1 MLVRRFAMLA
11 LTSTL
16 ALGAV
21 GLHASDVAAASPPS
35 LTESHDIATTGTV
48 DCTEGGEF
56 LQPFSSPAVADL
68 FGNGQEEIV
77 AAFSDGYVYVW
88 YASTFQ
94 VVPGWP
100 KQVADGV
107 AGSPTIAVLDG
118 DTLPSIIVADYSGT
132 VNVWN
137 GNGVERAG
145 WPQHSLYGGGG
156 IQPGFF
162 SSVAVG
168 DLYGDGR
175 QELFASALDLHTY
188 AWFSNGSPVPGW
200 PETVYDSSLA
210 TPALA
215 DLQHNGTLSV
225 VTPSDA
231 SGNTPGFSG
240 VDGGIYWVWG
250 SNGQLEWGRSVD
262 EVPWASPAIT
272 DFGHTGGTD
281 VVVNGTGHY
290 YSQTTGKPVGRY
302 IAGFNQDGSTHY
314 GYPVPT
320 NDVSFA
326 SPAVGDLGSGGP
338 YVVEVTENGTL
349 YVVDGNGYADDK
361 LTLPDGDDFS
371 AGPAIAPVDST
382 GQNGIYVP
390 SGNDLVVYSM
400 DDLGSPAQLPLPS
413 GAQSYSTPTI
423 AALGG
428 GGTGQ
433 LSVVLTSAGGTS
445 TCGATDTYHVTV
457 WTVNGTSAS
466 QLNDSAWPTF
476 HGNMQRTGSNLD
488 LPPSPP
494 TGVTAT
500 STASGEAGV
509 SWTAPSDAA
518 YVGVTGY
525 TVTTY
530 NARGAQVGTPQSLSG
545 TSTTVTGLTNGTP
558 WYFSVASVNPMGS
571 SAGAESNSVTPLS
584 GVAPGAAKSAVTT
597 LQYLLPNSDGSTWQ
611 VMDESNLAFTMT
623 PGSTENVLLSANAD
637 LWTFNAGYNQ
647 DIGIQVTPGSGTP
660 VLAAWKESGGFAGT
674 FSPNAAF
681 VETVYPMSAG
691 TTYTVQIVWKTNKAA
706 IGATIAAGAGP
717 ISSAFS
723 PTRLTA
729 DVLPAGYQSVVS
741 TTQYSS
747 INSNG
752 STWAPIDPTHLV
764 TTAFAPSSAES
775 VVVSGNADL
784 WTANAGY
791 NQDLGIFVSVNGASP
806 VLVAWKESGGFAGTF
821 SPNAAF
827 VQTVYPM
834 TAGNTYVFSL
844 WWKTNKPENGT
855 IFVGAGPIGS
865 AYSPTRLTAYLLP
878 ADSAPDQWQ
887 SVVST
892 KQYSSVNSNGSTW
905 VEMDPTNLA
914 TSSIAIARDGTAGTV
929 LVGGNA
935 DLWTANAGY
944 NQDLGI
950 FVSVNGGTP
959 TLVAWKESGGFA
971 GTFSPN
977 AAFVQGVYTMQPGNS
992 YVFSLWWKTNKPANG
1007 TIAAG
1012 AGPFSGA
1019 YSPTRLTV
1027 IPQN

>member
-1 MLVRRFAMLA
+1 MLMGRLAMLA

-16 ALGAV
+16 ALGAM
-21 GLHASDVAAASPPS
+21 GLQASGVAAASSPS
-35 LTESHDIATTGTV
+35 LTESHDIITTGKV

-56 LQPFSSPAVADL
+56 LQPFSSPAVGDL

-88 YASTFQ
+88 YASNFQ

-107 AGSPTIAVLDG
+107 ASSPTIAVLDG

-145 WPQHSLYGGGG
+145 WPQHSLYGGGDV
-156 IQPGFF
+156 QRGFF

-168 DLYGDGR
+168 DLYGDAR

-188 AWFSNGSPVPGW
+188 AWFSSGSPVPGW
-200 PETVYDSSLA
+200 PKTIYDSSLA

-231 SGNTPGFSG
+231 SGGTPGFSG
-240 VDGGIYWVWG
+240 VDGGIYWVWA
-250 SNGQLEWGRSVD
+250 SNGQYEWGRSVN

-272 DFGHTGGTD
+272 DFGHPGGTA
-281 VVVNGTGHY
+281 VIVNGTGHY
-290 YSQTTGKPVGRY
+290 YSQTTGEPVGRY
-302 IAGFNQDGSTHY
+302 IAGFDQDGSNAY
-314 GYPVPT
+314 GYPVTT

-326 SPAVGDLGSGGP
+326 SPAVGDLGGNGP

-349 YVVDGNGYADDK
+349 YIVDGNGYVDDQ

-371 AGPAIAPVDST
+371 AGAAIAPVDST
-382 GQNGIYVP
+382 GENGIYVP

-400 DDLGSPAQLPLPS
+400 NDLGSPAQLPLPS

-423 AALGG
+423 AALGD
-428 GGTGQ
+428 GGTGP
-433 LSVVLTSAGGTS
+433 LSVVLTSAGGSAICNT
-445 TCGATDTYHVTV
+445 TDTYHVTV

-476 HGNMQRTGSNLD
+476 HGNMQRTGSNINL
-488 LPPSPP
+488 LPSPP

-500 STASGEAGV
+500 STASGEASV
-509 SWTAPSDAA
+509 SWTAPSGAA
-518 YVGVTGY
+518 FDDVTGY
-525 TVTTY
+525 TVTTD
-530 NARGAQVGTPQSLSG
+530 NDQGVAVGTPESVSG
-545 TSTTVTGLTNGTP
+545 TSTTITGLTDGTP
-558 WYFSVASVNPMGS
+558 WYFSVASVNPVGS
-571 SAGAESNSVTPLS
+571 SSGAESNSVTPLS
-584 GVAPGAAKSAVTT
+584 GVAPSGALTAVSTS
-597 LQYLLPNSDGSTWQ
+597 QYLLPNSDGTTWQ
-611 VMDESNLAFTMT
+611 VMDESNLAFTIT
-623 PGSTENVLLSANAD
+623 PGSSENVLLSANAD

-647 DIGIQVTPGSGTP
+647 DIGIQVTPGSGAP

-681 VETVYPMSAG
+681 VETVYPMTGG
-691 TTYTVQIVWKTNKAA
+691 TTYTVQIVWKTNKSA

-717 ISSAFS
+717 IGSAFS

-741 TTQYSS
+741 TQQYTS

-752 STWAPIDPTHLV
+752 STWAEMDAAHLV

-791 NQDLGIFVSVNGASP
+791 NQDLGIEVSVNGATP

-834 TAGNTYVFSL
+834 AAGNSYVFSL
-844 WWKTNKPENGT
+844 WWKANKPANGT
-855 IFVGAGPIGS
+855 IYVGAGPIGS
-865 AYSPTRLTAYLLP
+865 AFSPTRLTAYVLP
-878 ADSAPDQWQ
+878 TNSAPDQWATA
-887 SVVST
+887 VST
-892 KQYSSVNSNGSTW
+892 QQYSSINSNGSTW
-905 VEMDPTNLA
+905 AEMDPTNLA
-914 TSSIAIARDGTAGTV
+914 TSGIAIGSGGTAETV
-929 LVGGNA
+929 LVSGNA
-935 DLWTANAGY
+935 DFWTANAGY

-950 FVSVNGGTP
+950 EVSVNGATP

-971 GTFSPN
+971 GTYSPN
-977 AAFVQGVYTMQPGNS
+977 AAFVQAVYTMAPGNS

-1007 TIAAG
+1007 TIYVG
-1012 AGPFSGA
+1012 AGPIGSAF
-1019 YSPTRLTV
+1019 SPTRLTV
-1027 IPQN
+1027 VPQM